1 MNVLRRWRLALRIA
15 GRELRRSRGVT
26 ILVVALVALPLIG
39 VCAYFTVTATSEF
52 SPEER
57 IARALGG
64 ADGRITSVP
73 VPDVPLTEQVSAG
86 EARLTTALGP
96 GSDPEPL
103 LETRAVVGAGNRD
116 VSVALHA
123 FAETAT
129 TSPLFGLVEGRAPEP
144 EREIGLSVAVAG
156 RLGVAPGETVRLSA
170 GGRDA
175 VVSGLYADRIDTA
188 SAFVIVPLTPSV
200 LAAVDPV
207 VSAGGDVS
215 LVWLVRGEPGALAA
229 AGETVLDRAGVLS
242 RIEETP
248 VLEVLGVFLAVL
260 AEIAVVTCAAFAV
273 VARRQRRT
281 HGLLAVVGAEPRQR
295 VSIAYATGVLC
306 GCLAV
311 AVGVPAGVLAAWA
324 LLPVFE
330 DRADQDW
337 GALTIPYGL
346 LLIIAL
352 FAVLATTISSV
363 LVGRPAAVAR
373 PLDALHGRDVVAARA
388 GTARR
393 FTALGLV
400 VAGVALL
407 GLGFTAGPGPAVL
420 GGALIVLGCGFG
432 LTVVLAALV
441 RGHRGPLWFRLVLR
455 DASMATARPSAL
467 ATAIAGIVMFTT
479 TAAFLLTGLARQST
493 GYVPSTVEGTAVFS
507 ADQPLDRETAAVAAA
522 KLGMPGTGVFR
533 EVIYP
538 AERGGLPGFVQADS
552 TLRRCLDQ
560 SLRGGSQNVS
570 VDECAKQTGFS
581 LTAPVVAAA
590 APSALPALI
599 GRPPDAT
606 ESAAFDTGAALVLNP
621 ALRDDTGKVTL
632 RPGAVDGVGGAT
644 SLPEPGRTEER
655 RHTLPAVVVGNQQ
668 TQLAPMVLL
677 SEASAERYGL
687 KPRGDVSM
695 LFRGSSIP
703 TPGLEDE
710 VRSLLLRGTAGAGE
724 LTVERGDPKPRT
736 IMAVNQI
743 AAGVAV
749 ALSLAIVITGVALAA
764 GESRGDFAVLAAV
777 GADPRLRRRIAA
789 GQAGLVAI
797 SGAVIG
803 IAAGYAAAAS
813 SLHAERSGW
822 TLTPVLFSV
831 GGSLLLVAVA
841 LIAARQLTSARL
853 PVPRV
858 ME

>member
-1 MNVLRRWRLALRIA
+1 MKVLRRWRLALRIA

-26 ILVVALVALPLIG
+26 VLIVTLVALPLIG
-39 VCAYFTVTATSEF
+39 VSGYFTVTATAEF

-64 ADGRITSVP
+64 ADGRITSIP
-73 VPDVPLTEQVSAG
+73 VPDVPLAKQVSDG
-86 EARLTTALGP
+86 EARLAETLGR

-103 LETRAVVGAGNRD
+103 LETRAVVGAGDRD

-123 FAETAT
+123 FADNAT
-129 TSPLFGLVEGRAPEP
+129 TAPLFGPAAGRAPKS
-144 EREIGLSVAVAG
+144 EREIGLSLAVAE
-156 RLGVAPGETVRLSA
+156 RLGVTPGETVRLSA

-175 VVSGLYADRIDTA
+175 VVSGLYVDRIDTA
-188 SAFVIVPLTPSV
+188 SAFAIVPLGPSV

-207 VSAGGDVS
+207 VRSGGDVS
-215 LVWLVRGEPGALAA
+215 LVWLVRGDPGALAA
-229 AGETVLDRAGVLS
+229 TGETVLDRAGVLS

-248 VLEVLGVFLAVL
+248 VLEVLGVFFAVL

-311 AVGVPAGVLAAWA
+311 AAGVPAGILAGWA
-324 LLPVFE
+324 LLPVLE
-330 DRADQDW
+330 ARAEQDW
-337 GALTIPYGL
+337 GALTVPYGF
-346 LLIIAL
+346 LLIVAL
-352 FAVLATTISSV
+352 FAVCATTAGSV
-363 LVGRPAAVAR
+363 LVGRSAAVAR

-388 GTARR
+388 GTGRR
-393 FTALGLV
+393 LTAAGLV
-400 VAGVALL
+400 VAGVVLL

-432 LTVVLAALV
+432 LAAVLSALV
-441 RGHRGPLWFRLVLR
+441 RNHRGPLWFRLVLR

-479 TAAFLLTGLARQST
+479 TAAFLLTGLARQPT
-493 GYVPSTVEGTAVFS
+493 GYVPSTVEGTAVFA
-507 ADQPLDRETAAVAAA
+507 ADQRLDRETTAVAAA
-522 KLGMPGTGVFR
+522 KLGMPGTGTFR

-560 SLRGGSQNVS
+560 SLAVGSQNVS
-570 VDECAKQTGFS
+570 VDECARKTGFS

-590 APSALPALI
+590 APAALTALI
-599 GRPPDAT
+599 GRPPDPA
-606 ESAAFDTGAALVLNP
+606 EAAAFDAGAALVLNP
-621 ALRDDTGKVTL
+621 ALRDDTGKITL
-632 RPGAVDGVGGAT
+632 RPGSVDGAGGAT
-644 SLPEPGRTEER
+644 SVPEPGRTGER

-677 SEASAERYGL
+677 SEATAERYGL
-687 KPRGDVSM
+687 APRGDVST

-703 TPGLEDE
+703 APGIEDE

-803 IAAGYAAAAS
+803 LAAGYAAAAS

-822 TLTPVLFSV
+822 TLTPLLFSV
-831 GGSLLLVAVA
+831 GGSSLLVAVA
-841 LIAARQLTSARL
+841 LIAAWWLTSARL
-853 PVPRV
+853 PAPRV